1 MVAMGEPVK
10 HGSGRGWGH
19 QSCSLWH
26 PRLKQFLLA
35 KFFLKEEGNAK
46 PFGSLWRAAVKWV
59 DGKDRHQSCFH
70 VTDLTFFEG
79 RQPPELAQYL
89 RRMAN

>member
-1 MVAMGEPVK
+1 MNRLSTARAEGGATRAVVSGTL
-10 HGSGRGWGH
+10 GSRI
-19 QSCSLWH
+19 
-26 PRLKQFLLA
+26 FFLA

-46 PFGSLWRAAVKWV
+46 PFGSVWRAAVKWV
-59 DGKDRHQSCFH
+59 DGKDRHPSCFH

>member
-1 MVAMGEPVK
+1 MVAMGDSVK

-19 QSCSLWH
+19 QNCSLWH
-26 PRLKQFLLA
+26 PRLKHFFSANFL
-35 KFFLKEEGNAK
+35 LKEEGNAK
-46 PFGSLWRAAVKWV
+46 PFGSVWRAAVRWV

-70 VTDLTFFEG
+70 VPDLTVFEG

-89 RRMAN
+89 RRR